1 MNEDKM
7 PSDFLRTPCRRGR
20 KEAGMDGATAL
31 RFGGEGTF
39 RLMQVADVQESVRV
53 RPETTLLL
61 ERALDEAHPD
71 LVVFTGDQ
79 LKGYSPMLHAAGKA
93 GVRATIS
100 EIVRPI
106 VERGI
111 PFAVTY
117 GNHDCQAGLSN
128 AEQEAFYDA
137 EPGCLNAT
145 FGAEGKEAGTFC
157 VPIASSDGSD
167 TVMAVWLAYSGTDAR
182 GGGYEPFDPATTRWI
197 VDGSEALA
205 QAAGHRVPGI
215 LFQHIPMPAIYSCL
229 RVARPGE
236 RGVPGYRDHYMGGV
250 ELCLDETCRL
260 QGTLGE
266 TICCGNEDTGEFASL
281 RAQGDVFAA
290 FFGHDHKN
298 SFVARLGGMLLG
310 YAPTASFSSYG
321 PGIRRAVRVFEFDED
336 DPRHPRTWLLGY
348 PELVGA
354 TTTQPARDWA
364 KAHMVTTIEEAA
376 SLLPRPSRR
385 KGSGDAAGAGAL
397 ART

>member
-1 MNEDKM
+1 
-7 PSDFLRTPCRRGR
+7 
-20 KEAGMDGATAL
+20 MDDARAL
-31 RFGGEGTF
+31 RFRDEGTF
-39 RLMQVADVQESVRV
+39 RLMQVADVQESVSV

-79 LKGYSPMLHAAGKA
+79 LKGYSPFLHAAGEQ

-100 EIVRPI
+100 AIVRPM
-106 VERGI
+106 VERHI

-117 GNHDCQAGLSN
+117 GNHDCQVGFSN
-128 AEQEAFYDA
+128 AEQDAFYDA

-145 FGAEGKEAGTFC
+145 FGADGKEAGTFC
-157 VPIASSDGSD
+157 VPIASADGSD
-167 TVMAVWLAYSGTDAR
+167 TVMAVWLAYSGTDAK
-182 GGGYEPFDPATTRWI
+182 GGGYESFDPATTRWI

-205 QAAGHRVPGI
+205 RRVGHRVPGI
-215 LFQHIPMPAIYSCL
+215 LFQHIPMPTIYSCL
-229 RVARPGE
+229 RIARPGE
-236 RGVPGYRDHYMGGV
+236 RGVPGYRAHYTSGV
-250 ELCLDETCRL
+250 ELRLDETCRL

-266 TICCGNEDTGEFASL
+266 TICCGNEDTGEFESL
-281 RAQGDVFAA
+281 HAQGDVFAA

-298 SFVARLGGMLLG
+298 SFVARFRGMLLG

-321 PGIRRAVRVFEFDED
+321 PGLRRAVRVFEFSED
-336 DPRHPRTWLLGY
+336 DPKHPRTWLLGY

-364 KAHMVTTIEEAA
+364 KTHMITTLEEAA
-376 SLLPRPSRR
+376 SLLPRPSRHKWPR
-385 KGSGDAAGAGAL
+385 DATGAGAP
-397 ART
+397 AHV